1 MQRDAVYLADILSA
15 AADLREFTRA
25 ASLEEFCSNKT
36 LRYAMLHT
44 LTVIGEASSKVSAE
58 LKERHGEVPWQ
69 RVSGVRH
76 RIVHDYSGLDYELL
90 WQVVTVFAPEL
101 AEQVA
106 AIFRAEFPDLDAAG
120 SGPAQGRLGPGT
132 HHP

>member
-1 MQRDAVYLADILSA
+1 MRRDAVNLADILSA

-25 ASLEEFCSNKT
+25 ASLEEFCSNKA

-44 LTVIGEASSKVSAE
+44 LTVIGEAASKVSAE
-58 LKERHGEVPWQ
+58 LKERYAEVPWQ

-106 AIFRAEFPDLDAAG
+106 AIFHAEFPDLDATG
-120 SGPAQGRLGPGT
+120 PESGQGRRSAL
-132 HHP
+132 

>member
-36 LRYAMLHT
+36 LRYAMLHA

-58 LKERHGEVPWQ
+58 LKERHGEVLWQ

-120 SGPAQGRLGPGT
+120 PESGQGRLGS
-132 HHP
+132 

>member
-15 AADLREFTRA
+15 AADLREFARS

-36 LRYAMLHT
+36 LRYAMLHA

-58 LKERHGEVPWQ
+58 LKDRYADVPWQ

-101 AEQVA
+101 AGRVA
-106 AIFRAEFPDLDAAG
+106 AIFRMEFPDLNAAG
-120 SGPAQGRLGPGT
+120 RE
-132 HHP
+132 

>member
-15 AADLREFTRA
+15 AADLREFSRA

-36 LRYAMLHT
+36 LRYAMLHA

-58 LKERHGEVPWQ
+58 LKERYAEVPWQ

-101 AEQVA
+101 ADQVA
-106 AIFRAEFPDLDAAG
+106 AIFREEFPDLDAAG
-120 SGPAQGRLGPGT
+120 PDSGQGQLGS
-132 HHP
+132 

>member
-15 AADLREFTRA
+15 AADLREFARN

-36 LRYAMLHT
+36 LRYAMLHA

-58 LKERHGEVPWQ
+58 LKDRYADVPWQ

-101 AEQVA
+101 AGRVA
-106 AIFRAEFPDLDAAG
+106 AIFRMEFPDLNAAG
-120 SGPAQGRLGPGT
+120 RE
-132 HHP
+132 

>member
-58 LKERHGEVPWQ
+58 QKGTARRGSV
-69 RVSGVRH
+69 
-76 RIVHDYSGLDYELL
+76 
-90 WQVVTVFAPEL
+90 
-101 AEQVA
+101 
-106 AIFRAEFPDLDAAG
+106 AG
-120 SGPAQGRLGPGT
+120 SAPPAYATGSCTITPASTTNSCGRL
-132 HHP
+132 